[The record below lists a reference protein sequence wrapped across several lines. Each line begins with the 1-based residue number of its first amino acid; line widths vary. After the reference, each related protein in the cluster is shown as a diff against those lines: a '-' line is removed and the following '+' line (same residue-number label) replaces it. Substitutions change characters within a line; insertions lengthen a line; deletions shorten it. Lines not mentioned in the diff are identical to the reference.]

1 MKWHELKKLIAVVFA
16 LALVAAACGG
26 SGSDSADDDAS
37 SGESSD
43 GDTGGTDEVTAGD
56 TAPDQ
61 EDTEIEERTDS
72 PDYGGTVSIGL
83 EAEAN
88 GIRPW
93 TDSCSAN
100 CYTIMFSIFDTLMAP
115 AADGSVEPW
124 LAESITSN
132 EDFTEFVMTLR
143 PGITFHNGVE
153 LTAQSIADMFPL
165 QQEGSAGSSAISS
178 SNLASVEATGD
189 LEVTYT
195 LSATNSAFTSYLA
208 REGLGMVFEPGAAAA
223 DPDGFSTEP
232 VGTGPFVIESRDLDN
247 QTVVVR
253 NDNYWGTD
261 TDGNQLPYLDSVI
274 FKPIPD
280 EGTRLDAVT
289 SGTNNAFMTL
299 RQGTIRDA
307 RAVGDSLTLYE
318 HQGSNTGGGM
328 FNVAVA
334 PFDDLRVRMAL
345 SLMNDQSAVLEALG
359 GTGISLPSTQWF
371 SADSPWWS
379 QKAAD
384 AWPKFDFEAGKAM
397 LQEYV
402 DDPERSDGKAVGEKI
417 DVELSC
423 PPDPTLIAAMQVL
436 EQVWTGSELANVTLT
451 NFDQQTHIDIAVG
464 IENGFIGT
472 HQAHCW
478 RWSDDNDP
486 SISLNPLL
494 APYSVENAAE
504 NGLDGIVSPGNIPN
518 WFDPEA
524 FGAAAQAIQTDD
536 FETRKALYE
545 TVNLRLAAEVPVWYS
560 GSTATAVGTTPDIRG
575 FNTWTLPSGN
585 LGAGHPGVEL
595 RWDQVYMNTK

>member
-43 GDTGGTDEVTAGD
+43 GDTGGTDEVTASD

-61 EDTEIEERTDS
+61 ENTEIEERTDS

-88 GIRPW
+88 GLRPW

-247 QTVVVR
+247 ATVVVR
-253 NDNYWGTD
+253 NDAWWGTD
-261 TDGNQLPYLDSVI
+261 PDGNELPYLDSI
-274 FKPIPD
+274 TFRPIPD
-280 EGTRLDAVT
+280 ETTRLDSLL
-289 SGTNNAFMTL
+289 SGTVQAFQTL

-307 RAVGDSLTLYE
+307 LDADGIEVLQF
-318 HQGSNTGGGM
+318 QGNNMGGGM
-328 FNVAVA
+328 YNTAV
-334 PFDDLRVRMAL
+334 PPLDDVRVRRGL
-345 SLMNDQSAVLEALG
+345 TQLNPQDRVIEALG
-359 GTGISLPSTQWF
+359 GTGISLPATQWF
-371 SADSPWWS
+371 SPDSPWYS

-384 AWPKFDFEAGKAM
+384 AWPTFDFEAGVAS
-397 LQEYV
+397 LQDYV
-402 DDPERSDGKAVGEKI
+402 DDPARSDGKAAGEKI

-423 PPDPTLIAAMQVL
+423 PPDPTLIAAMQVV
-436 EQVWTGSELANVTLT
+436 EEVWTGSELVNVSLT
-451 NFDQQTHIDIAVG
+451 NFDQQTHINNALGAPPDFEG
-464 IENGFIGT
+464 S

-478 RWSDDNDP
+478 RWSSDDDP
-486 SISLNPLL
+486 SLSINPFL
-494 APYSVENAAE
+494 APPTPAIAEAA
-504 NGLDGIVSPGNIPN
+504 GIPGVVSPANFPN
-518 WFDPEA
+518 WFSGEA
-524 FGAAAQAIQTDD
+524 FGAAVEATKTDD
-536 FETRKALYE
+536 FDARYALYE
-545 TVNLRLAAEVPVWYS
+545 GIMLKIAEEIPIWYS
-560 GSTATAVGTTPDIRG
+560 GHTATAFGIDPSVVGLNG
-575 FNTWTLPSGN
+575 WHLPSGE
-585 LGAGHPGVEL
+585 LGAGIPAVEG
-595 RWDQVYMNTK
+595 RYHEVSVEAG